1 MRTISIIVTVSIIA
15 VVSTGIVVPQDR
27 AITIRVGTVL
37 DGKGGV
43 QHNTNIV
50 VQGSKIARLD
60 PNAEKPAYDLRTLT
74 VMPGMIDVHVHINS
88 HFGKDGRL
96 EEGDP
101 TTDITA
107 LGRVAFV
114 MKGGKVYKNTK

>member
-43 QHNTNIV
+43 QRDTNIV

-60 PNAEKPAYDLRTLT
+60 PNVEKPIYDLRSLT

-88 HFGKDGRL
+88 HFGKDGAWKSSLIPR
-96 EEGDP
+96 P
-101 TTDITA
+101 I
-107 LGRVAFV
+107 
-114 MKGGKVYKNTK
+114 